1 MSNITEIPDVASS
14 RTFHQLGVLVLDG
27 SGSMQHYI
35 GDGNRPLAD
44 NVNVSVRD
52 FLGFFK
58 NSSIK
63 NNFSIAVVTF
73 DDNATIHTPITPLED
88 IDDYADYN
96 PVNNGH
102 GGRTFIGGALLKA
115 EELAKEF
122 LSSPEAL
129 QNSIDHKVS
138 IIVLSDGLCL
148 KADETLNIANQVKG
162 NDKIQVCT
170 TLFLA
175 KEQIGEEETKLAKNV
190 LIDIASAP
198 NLFKTSYSENDLRQF
213 FTSSLSANTKYGKSD
228 I

>member
-1 MSNITEIPDVASS
+1 M
-14 RTFHQLGVLVLDG
+14 LDG

-102 GGRTFIGGALLKA
+102 GGRTFIGGALQKA

-148 KADETLNIANQVKG
+148 KSG
-162 NDKIQVCT
+162 
-170 TLFLA
+170 
-175 KEQIGEEETKLAKNV
+175 
-190 LIDIASAP
+190 
-198 NLFKTSYSENDLRQF
+198 
-213 FTSSLSANTKYGKSD
+213 
-228 I
+228 

>member
-14 RTFHQLGVLVLDG
+14 RTFHQLGILVLDG

-44 NVNVSVRD
+44 NVNVAVRD

-63 NNFSIAVVTF
+63 NNFSIAVITF

-102 GGRTFIGGALLKA
+102 GGRTFIGGALQKA
-115 EELAKEF
+115 EELANEF
-122 LSSPEAL
+122 LSTPEAI

-148 KADETLNIANQVKG
+148 KADETLNISNKVKE
-162 NDKIQVCT
+162 NDKIQICT

-190 LIDIASAP
+190 LLDVASAP
-198 NLFKTSYSENDLRQF
+198 NFFKTSYSENDLRQF

>member
-1 MSNITEIPDVASS
+1 MNNITEIPDVASS
-14 RTFHQLGVLVLDG
+14 RTFHQLGILVLDG

-73 DDNATIHTPITPLED
+73 DDNATVHTPITPLAD

-102 GGRTFIGGALLKA
+102 GGRTFIGGALQKA

-122 LSSPEAL
+122 YRLPK
-129 QNSIDHKVS
+129 QFK
-138 IIVLSDGLCL
+138 IVLTI
-148 KADETLNIANQVKG
+148 K
-162 NDKIQVCT
+162 
-170 TLFLA
+170 
-175 KEQIGEEETKLAKNV
+175 
-190 LIDIASAP
+190 
-198 NLFKTSYSENDLRQF
+198 
-213 FTSSLSANTKYGKSD
+213 
-228 I
+228 